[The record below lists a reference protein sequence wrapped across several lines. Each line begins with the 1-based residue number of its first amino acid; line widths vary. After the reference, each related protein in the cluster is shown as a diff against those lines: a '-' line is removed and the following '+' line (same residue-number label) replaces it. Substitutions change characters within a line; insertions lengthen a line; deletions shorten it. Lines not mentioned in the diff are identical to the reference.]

1 MPHLRQIREAI
12 SVEELAH
19 RNASIFHVASA
30 RRLSTRIGVLRLNTK
45 KHRGQS
51 DVLSEALE
59 GANAWWPLP
68 EQQHGTAIVLSVF
81 PEDNEIQLTNV
92 KGALPSEDTQLR
104 IYPPNFIEPLRK
116 LYHHEKYATEGLKIF
131 RAFNRNASVD
141 DRTLPVPEVMTLRK
155 QQKKA
160 LTLPYQ
166 SHALLFGPPGTGK
179 TYTLSALIAQFL
191 LHEPDQRVLLL
202 SHTNAAVDDALVKV
216 DKALERLEDYNRGKR
231 SVRIGKNFSMS
242 AYKGREHLLPS
253 SKALTSQLEKL
264 EKEKPEQKDAIKY
277 DAWLTKRDNLR
288 KEIDEH
294 TRKLLHERP
303 LVATTASSAGWRF
316 EQFLEGSFDWVV
328 FDEASQV
335 SLYQVIALLPLG
347 KRYLFCG
354 DDRQLPPVYVA
365 HTNTQAQRWIGKSIF
380 SKADQFPETSK
391 IFLDE
396 QDRML
401 PEICE
406 LVSHQFYE
414 DRLKTAVP
422 YQDQARTQWHKS
434 RQRLHKDYQ
443 KAIDIVFIEDHARWL
458 QRFMGEVRRGS
469 AEKAVEIYK
478 SLSDERETLN
488 AEAVILAPLHSQL
501 RLIREVARKQEISTI
516 PCSTIHK
523 AQGQEY
529 HTVILD
535 VINLSGK
542 NRFLS
547 ETLSKELINVAFSRA
562 KARLIILANKNDL
575 NSKYINA
582 AHEPATLDSST
593 HASVPNAS
601 LPHLTDHAPI
611 GEHNLEE
618 IRDKLFNLLL
628 PTGEYIQVKPLA
640 VQGKYLQVERLPAG
654 QIASYS
660 LIMLNDQHDG

>member
-12 SVEELAH
+12 SVEELAQ
-19 RNASIFHVASA
+19 RNASIFHVASE
-30 RRLSTRIGVLRLNTK
+30 RRLSHRIGVLRLNTK

-92 KGALPSEDTQLR
+92 KGALPSADTQLR

-116 LYHHEKYATEGLKIF
+116 LYHHEKYATAGLKIF
-131 RAFNRNASVD
+131 RAFSRKAPVD
-141 DRTLPVPEVMTLRK
+141 DRALPVPGVMTLRK
-155 QQKKA
+155 QQEKA

-216 DKALERLEDYNRGKR
+216 DKALERLEDYDRSKR
-231 SVRIGKNFSMS
+231 SVRIGKNFSMQ
-242 AYKGREHLLPS
+242 AYKEREHLLPS
-253 SKALTSQLEKL
+253 NEALTSQLAKL

-294 TRKLLHERP
+294 TQKLLHKRP
-303 LVATTASSAGWRF
+303 LVATTAASAGWRF
-316 EQFLEGSFDWVV
+316 EQLMGGNFDWVV

-365 HTNTQAQRWIGKSIF
+365 HTNTQAQRWMGKSIF

-422 YQDQARTQWHKS
+422 HQDQARTQWQKS

-443 KAIDIVFIEDHARWL
+443 KAIDIVFVEDHARWR
-458 QRFMGEVRRGS
+458 QRFMGEVRHGS
-469 AEKAVEIYK
+469 AEKVVEIYQ
-478 SLSDERETLN
+478 SLADERDTLDAET
-488 AEAVILAPLHSQL
+488 VILAPLHSQL
-501 RLIREVARKQEISTI
+501 RLIREMARKQGISTI

-523 AQGQEY
+523 AQGREY

-535 VINLSGK
+535 VINLSGN

-547 ETLSKELINVAFSRA
+547 EVLSKELINVAFSRA
-562 KARLIILANKNDL
+562 KARLIVLANEKDL
-575 NSKYINA
+575 NSKYIKA
-582 AHEPATLDSST
+582 LQPTFVLSAPLLKAE
-593 HASVPNAS
+593 PNAS
-601 LPHLTDHAPI
+601 LPYLADYAPI
-611 GEHNLEE
+611 GEHNVEA
-618 IRDKLFNLLL
+618 IRNQLFNLLL
-628 PTGEYIQVKPLA
+628 PSGDYIQVKPLA
-640 VQGKYLQVERLPAG
+640 IQDQYLRVEKHSDG
-654 QIASYS
+654 QLASYR
-660 LIMLNDQHDG
+660 LTMING

>member
-12 SVEELAH
+12 SVEELAQ
-19 RNASIFHVASA
+19 RNASIFHVASE
-30 RRLSTRIGVLRLNTK
+30 RRLSHRIGVLRLNTK

-51 DVLSEALE
+51 DVLSEALG

-116 LYHHEKYATEGLKIF
+116 LYHHEKYSTAGLKIF
-131 RAFNRNASVD
+131 RAFSRKAPVD
-141 DRTLPVPEVMTLRK
+141 DRALPVPGVMTLRK
-155 QQKKA
+155 QQEKA

-216 DKALERLEDYNRGKR
+216 DKALERLEDYDRSKR
-231 SVRIGKNFSMS
+231 SVRIGKNFSMQ
-242 AYKGREHLLPS
+242 AYKEREHLLPS
-253 SKALTSQLEKL
+253 NEALTSQLAKL

-294 TRKLLHERP
+294 TQKLLHERP
-303 LVATTASSAGWRF
+303 LVATTAASAGWRF
-316 EQFLEGSFDWVV
+316 EQLLVSNFDWVV

-365 HTNTQAQRWIGKSIF
+365 HTNTQAQRWMGKSIF

-422 YQDQARTQWHKS
+422 HQDQARTQWQKS

-443 KAIDIVFIEDHARWL
+443 KAIDIVFVEDHARWR
-458 QRFMGEVRRGS
+458 QRFMGEVRHGS
-469 AEKAVEIYK
+469 AEKVVEIYQ
-478 SLSDERETLN
+478 SLADERDTLDAET
-488 AEAVILAPLHSQL
+488 VILAPLHSQL
-501 RLIREVARKQEISTI
+501 RLIREMARKQGISTI

-523 AQGQEY
+523 AQGREY

-535 VINLSGK
+535 VINLSGN

-547 ETLSKELINVAFSRA
+547 EVLSKELINVAFSRA
-562 KARLIILANKNDL
+562 KARLIVLANEKDL
-575 NSKYINA
+575 NSKYIKA
-582 AHEPATLDSST
+582 LQPTFVLSAPLLKAEPN
-593 HASVPNAS
+593 VC
-601 LPHLTDHAPI
+601 LPYLADYAPI
-611 GEHNLEE
+611 GEHNMEV
-618 IRDKLFNLLL
+618 IRNQLFNLLL
-628 PTGEYIQVKPLA
+628 PSGDYIKVKPLA
-640 VQGKYLQVERLPAG
+640 IQDQYLRVEKHSDG
-654 QIASYS
+654 QLASYRLS
-660 LIMLNDQHDG
+660 MING